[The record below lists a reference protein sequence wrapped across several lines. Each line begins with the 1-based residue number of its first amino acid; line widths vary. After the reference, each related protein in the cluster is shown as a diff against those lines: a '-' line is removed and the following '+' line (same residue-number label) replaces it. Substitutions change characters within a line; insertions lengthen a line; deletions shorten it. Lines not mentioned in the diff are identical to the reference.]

1 MVIVSMNMG
10 NLTLEVNTLKIRLV
24 IREKAMLQEEL
35 GKEKKIK
42 RDINITWKFGGRV
55 GERLNKRLKCSLKN
69 CRMRMRSSKV
79 ARTLMRMTN
88 KMKDFEVEYE
98 EWWEVVEEY
107 FSKELET
114 NLAQ

>member
-1 MVIVSMNMG
+1 MG

-55 GERLNKRLKCSLKN
+55 GERLNKRLKCSFFKG
-69 CRMRMRSSKV
+69 V
-79 ARTLMRMTN
+79 GN
-88 KMKDFEVEYE
+88 KFGSIE
-98 EWWEVVEEY
+98 
-107 FSKELET
+107 S
-114 NLAQ
+114 